1 MPDWDA
7 QVIRVRIPCRGN
19 INFEWRRSGLVV
31 SLGELMQAL
40 GKDFTAKQVYY
51 FYCTLRIAALK
62 RYKGS
67 KAPSSASVA
76 VGMSASGIQAS
87 KLRREVNKHQIMRE
101 YAAVTGKAFQRTDEF
116 FNQAVRAV
124 YAFVLRDLRRP
135 WLQRSPPPRLC
146 QEMGCCQSTRGRVF

>member
-51 FYCTLRIAALK
+51 FYHTLRIVAMKRQKCRRRQACQRAASRRLSC
-62 RYKGS
+62 G
-67 KAPSSASVA
+67 AP
-76 VGMSASGIQAS
+76 
-87 KLRREVNKHQIMRE
+87 
-101 YAAVTGKAFQRTDEF
+101 
-116 FNQAVRAV
+116 
-124 YAFVLRDLRRP
+124 
-135 WLQRSPPPRLC
+135 
-146 QEMGCCQSTRGRVF
+146 